1 MPHRGTTTFF
11 FLLWFDKQK
20 LSLKI
25 EKCYVKPKMSDYF
38 NGTFTALYS
47 TENRTAPNVDAVLVF
62 CISGEALQ
70 SLQEVMFLLKHL
82 SL

>member
-1 MPHRGTTTFF
+1 MGPS
-11 FLLWFDKQK
+11 LLY
-20 LSLKI
+20 I
-25 EKCYVKPKMSDYF
+25 
-38 NGTFTALYS
+38 AR
-47 TENRTAPNVDAVLVF
+47 RTVQHQNVDAVLVF